1 METTAPGRVIV
12 MLIRLARRVVG
23 ALPAGLLRWL
33 GRAQFRLPPL
43 RRLSLRLAPRLMA
56 GESTIRHGPAR
67 GLRIDPAGAH
77 PGYAFGTSE
86 QPLQQALVE
95 MLRPGDVFYDVGANV
110 GFFTLLAARLVG
122 PRGAVLA
129 FEPNPRNAEVLRSNV
144 ALNGLANVKVFE
156 QAVAETS
163 GRRRFAIAE
172 STASH
177 LADHA
182 TDEKTTVVDI
192 VSLNDLDA
200 VSGHRPPTVI
210 KFDIEGAEVD
220 ALHGA
225 AHVIARHRPAIICE
239 VHGTETEVRR
249 FLQAAGYRLWML
261 EGSEQAVAWTA
272 HILAVPG

>member
-1 METTAPGRVIV
+1 
-12 MLIRLARRVVG
+12 MLTRLAGRFVG
-23 ALPAGLLRWL
+23 VLPVGLLRWL

-56 GESTIRHGPAR
+56 GESTISHGPAR

-77 PGYAFGTSE
+77 PGYALGTSE
-86 QPLQQALVE
+86 KPLQEALVE

-129 FEPNPRNAEVLRSNV
+129 FEPDPRNAEVLRSNV
-144 ALNGLANVKVFE
+144 ALNGLANVEVFE
-156 QAVAETS
+156 RAVAETT
-163 GRRRFAIAE
+163 GRRRFAIVE

-177 LADHA
+177 LADHG
-182 TDEKTTVVDI
+182 TDEKTTVVDV
-192 VSLNDLDA
+192 VSLDDLDGA
-200 VSGHRPPTVI
+200 SGPRPPTVI
-210 KFDIEGAEVD
+210 KLDIEGAEVD

-225 AHVIARHRPAIICE
+225 AHLIARHRPVIICE
-239 VHGTETEVRR
+239 VHHTETEVRR
-249 FLQAAGYRLWML
+249 FLQAAGYRLRTL
-261 EGSEQAVAWTA
+261 EESEQAVAWTS